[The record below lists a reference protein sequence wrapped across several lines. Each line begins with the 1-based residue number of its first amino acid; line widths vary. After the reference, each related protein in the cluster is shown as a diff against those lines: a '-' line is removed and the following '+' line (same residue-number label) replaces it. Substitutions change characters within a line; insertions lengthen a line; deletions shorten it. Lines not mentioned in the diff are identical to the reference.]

1 MIYRVIIVCSIFCDV
16 PLDGYLRSLPF
27 LVCDLTP
34 FRVGLTWLSSKMVSR
49 VVLACS
55 VFDDVALDG
64 YLCSVYF
71 LVRVLAFFRVGLT

>member
-1 MIYRVIIVCSIFCDV
+1 MVSRVILARSVFCDV

-34 FRVGLTWLSSKMVSR
+34 FRVGLTWLSSKMVSH

-64 YLCSVYF
+64 SLVLSLVLCAF
-71 LVRVLAFFRVGLT
+71 LGFFVPV